1 MNTKIRKKIKTIISH
16 YEKMTGSRDPIR
28 IAKFANIGIQIC
40 SLGEFSGFYRL
51 IKHKKW
57 IFINEDLLDTDMFK
71 VVLSH
76 ELGHA
81 FLHRTKD
88 CAFIKNHTLLLTSK
102 IEQEANLFAA
112 ELLVPDGTECTMV
125 YPAELLK
132 LKTCRNRQV

>member
-1 MNTKIRKKIKTIISH
+1 MNTRIRKKIRTIISH
-16 YEKMTGSRDPIR
+16 YEKMIGSRDPMK

-57 IFINEDLLDTDMFK
+57 FL

-81 FLHRTKD
+81 FLHSTKE

-112 ELLVPDGTECTMV
+112 ELLIPDGTECTIV
-125 YPAELLK
+125 YPEELLK
-132 LKTCRNRQV
+132 LKTGRNRPL

>member
-1 MNTKIRKKIKTIISH
+1 
-16 YEKMTGSRDPIR
+16 MTGSRDPMK

-57 IFINEDLLDTDMFK
+57 IFINEDLLDTDMFQ
-71 VVLSH
+71 VVLAH

-81 FLHRTKD
+81 FLHRTRD

-102 IEQEANLFAA
+102 IEQEANHFAA
-112 ELLVPDGTECTMV
+112 ELLIPDGTECTIV
-125 YPAELLK
+125 YPEELLK
-132 LKTCRNRQV
+132 LKTGRNRPL

>member
-1 MNTKIRKKIKTIISH
+1 MI
-16 YEKMTGSRDPIR
+16 GSRDPMK

-57 IFINEDLLDTDMFK
+57 IFINENLMDTDMFL

-76 ELGHA
+76 
-81 FLHRTKD
+81 D
-88 CAFIKNHTLLLTSK
+88 TLLLTSK

-112 ELLVPDGTECTMV
+112 ELLIPDGTECTIV
-125 YPAELLK
+125 YPEELLK
-132 LKTCRNRQV
+132 LKTGRNRPL